1 MSKSCNELQTCVS
14 LFVNSLYIIILDV
27 QDSKKR
33 MSNMKKELEEEQRRV
48 ETEQRI
54 FWELER

>member
-1 MSKSCNELQTCVS
+1 MSKSCNELQVS
-14 LFVNSLYIIILDV
+14 VYLSIQYIYIIILDV

-33 MSNMKKELEEEQRRV
+33 MSNMKTELEKEQRRV